1 MNEVQ
6 RQQYRGN
13 EAALAWRAEA
23 GPGRGDESAVSF
35 EQGANGI
42 TTLFFREA
50 AAAWAAC
57 GAFEW
62 VALGYLAT
70 SSALIAAFA
79 ENLAHPVK
87 LFGLQTLVAGMIL
100 ALCRV
105 EARAGERAE
114 WQGHT

>member
-13 EAALAWRAEA
+13 EAALAWRAEVGTA
-23 GPGRGDESAVSF
+23 GGDESAVSF

-42 TTLFFREA
+42 TALFIREA

-62 VALGYLAT
+62 GALGYLAI

-79 ENLAHPVK
+79 DNLAHPVK
-87 LFGLQTLVAGMIL
+87 LIGVQALVAAMIVVVL
-100 ALCRV
+100 LV
-105 EARAGERAE
+105 DAR
-114 WQGHT
+114 

>member
-13 EAALAWRAEA
+13 EAALAWRAEVGTA
-23 GPGRGDESAVSF
+23 GGDDRAAGIERGAS
-35 EQGANGI
+35 GI
-42 TTLFFREA
+42 TAWFIREA

-79 ENLAHPVK
+79 ENLAHPMK
-87 LFGLQTLVAGMIL
+87 LFGLQAAVAGVIL
-100 ALCRV
+100 ILCRV
-105 EARAGERAE
+105 EARVEERAE
-114 WQGHT
+114 LY